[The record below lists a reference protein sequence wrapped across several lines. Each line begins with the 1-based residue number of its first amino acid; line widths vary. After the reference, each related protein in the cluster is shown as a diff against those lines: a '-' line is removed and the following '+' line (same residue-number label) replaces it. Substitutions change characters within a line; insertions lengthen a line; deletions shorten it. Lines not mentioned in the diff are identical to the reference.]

1 MEKSF
6 LLGLAF
12 GMIGGAVVVANSYKM
27 RKVVINSQQD
37 ILEKIESLSEDREK
51 KSKTNEK
58 A

>member
-6 LLGLAF
+6 LLGLAL

-37 ILEKIESLSEDREK
+37 ILEKIDKLSEDREK
-51 KSKTNEK
+51 KPKTNAK